1 MAKRSWLLHDT
12 GSEWST
18 HGNSLVKEVHEFLA
32 GKIGQKSGLSWE
44 ILADAIKI

>member
-1 MAKRSWLLHDT
+1 MAKRSWLLHGK

-18 HGNSLVKEVHEFLA
+18 RGNSLVEEVDGFLA

-44 ILADAIKI
+44 ILADGIKI